1 MKKLPYHILYTREA
15 KKNIEKLDPS
25 IKKIIRKAIES
36 LAINP
41 VKGKPLA
48 YDLAGLHSLRTS
60 DYRIIYR
67 IREKK
72 LLIIVV
78 AVGHRKEIYKKIEEL
93 LKRGGLRA
101 ASGS

>member
-1 MKKLPYHILYTREA
+1 MKKLPYNILYTREA

-41 VKGKPLA
+41 AKGKPLA

-78 AVGHRKEIYKKIEEL
+78 AVGHRKEIYKTIEEL
-93 LKRGGLRA
+93 LKRGGLRTT
-101 ASGS
+101 SGS